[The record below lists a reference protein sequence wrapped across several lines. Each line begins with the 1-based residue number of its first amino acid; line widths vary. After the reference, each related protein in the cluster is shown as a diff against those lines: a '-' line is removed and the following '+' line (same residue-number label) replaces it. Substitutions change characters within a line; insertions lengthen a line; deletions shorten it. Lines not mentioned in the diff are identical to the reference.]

1 MEPMKIAF
9 IGGGNM
15 ARSLIGGL
23 LDAGT
28 APVDIAVSDPQ
39 DAARQL
45 LESQFGIATH
55 ADNAT
60 AIAGADVVVLA
71 VKPQQM
77 HNVVSALN
85 GQFSHQLL
93 VSIAAGVRMQDIAA
107 WSGNPNAAVVRCMP
121 NTPALVGCGATG
133 LIANAQVNDAQRQQA
148 ESILK
153 AVGICAWVDTEAQLD
168 AITALSGSGPAY
180 FFLMLESMI
189 SSAQNMGISADT
201 AKAFAVQ
208 TALGAA
214 RMAGEVAETPAQ
226 LRRNVTSPAG
236 TTEAAINSFNHEN
249 YSEIVDRAMQAAAF
263 RANELADELG
273 ANHG

>member
-1 MEPMKIAF
+1 MKIAF

-23 LDAGT
+23 IDAGT
-28 APVDIAVSDPQ
+28 APDDIAVADPQ
-39 DAARQL
+39 EHARQQL
-45 LESQFGIATH
+45 QDTFRVNTH
-55 ADNAT
+55 TDNHE
-60 AIAGADVVVLA
+60 AIKRAEVVVLA

-77 HNVVSALN
+77 HKVVSALSGHLDN
-85 GQFSHQLL
+85 QLL
-93 VSIAAGVRMQDIAA
+93 VSIAAGVRMQDIAV
-107 WSGNPNAAVVRCMP
+107 WSGNEDAAVVRCMP

-133 LIANAQVNDAQRQQA
+133 LIANAQVDDTQRQQA
-148 ESILK
+148 ERILN
-153 AVGICAWVDTEAQLD
+153 AVGICAWVETEAQID

-180 FFLMLESMI
+180 FYLMLESMI
-189 SSAQNMGISADT
+189 SAAQQMGIAPDT
-201 AKAFAVQ
+201 AKAFAIQ

-214 RMAGEVAETPAQ
+214 RMAGEVEETPAQ

-236 TTEAAINSFNHEN
+236 TTEAAINSFTNDN
-249 YSEIVDRAMQAAAF
+249 YSEIVDRAMQAAAA